1 MSIALPWSEFKAY
14 CEEVGPG
21 RGRPARPGQC
31 VFCEG
36 ARVWFNGWRLVL
48 ITLLVDGRPH
58 RPADWVPLQRV
69 RCARRECGRS
79 WTLRPPWL
87 YPHRSFEPDVA
98 ETAALTYLFN
108 PSATDVAVA
117 PAFGCSWI
125 TVWRWVGWIAALG
138 TPAALLARA
147 ARLSARGGAEP
158 GALPRA
164 VPAQARAR
172 SAARA
177 RTVLTA
183 AQVLVAL
190 ALLDRAQPEPPTDPS
205 PLRGFLLAEFLTVR
219 QLAYLTRP
227 GFSPPLNISARSPP
241 GYTDPMG
248 PTATDPD
255 ERRRPVALFRHAII
269 GELDIERLPRGER
282 STRIAELAA
291 RAYRTPDGGERRLS
305 ARTLWAWWRAYQRH
319 GLDGLLPKVR
329 ADRGTRRAVA
339 RELLDAAIALR
350 RELPSRS
357 TATLIHILDTQGR
370 TVPGQLRRAT
380 LDRHLGQA
388 GASRRRLKTLGDKR
402 YIRLL
407 FQRPNQLWVG
417 DYHEA
422 PLLWDSTRERYR
434 TLHLSAFID
443 HDSKLVPHG
452 EWYGSEQI
460 ATLEDCLKQAILKRG
475 QPTAI
480 YVDNGAAYRADQF
493 AFACAHLGITLR
505 HRTPYVSEGRGA
517 IERWHRTVVEQFE
530 PEIRALRLSDRRE
543 IQLRFEAWLEQGY
556 HLIPHGATGQ
566 APLDRFAQP
575 DFTPRSPDPVVV
587 AETFRVR
594 VRRKV
599 HPKTSTVEVE
609 GVPFLVETAFRGR
622 WVDVHYDP
630 HDRSDVLSYLQGERI
645 QRALPPRPNE
655 PPRPTPD
662 RPTVTPPAFDYL
674 GALRAE
680 DDRRIVT
687 EARRLSFTDW
697 TPQPTFT
704 LPAFLALVAE
714 YLGHTLAPYERDEL
728 TVASHTVGPF
738 AEATTR
744 LALEH
749 ALRVR
754 GRGLHVAVSTP
765 YVKVFHLS
773 ARPALTTEAPRR

>member
-1 MSIALPWSEFKAY
+1 
-14 CEEVGPG
+14 
-21 RGRPARPGQC
+21 
-31 VFCEG
+31 
-36 ARVWFNGWRLVL
+36 
-48 ITLLVDGRPH
+48 
-58 RPADWVPLQRV
+58 
-69 RCARRECGRS
+69 
-79 WTLRPPWL
+79 
-87 YPHRSFEPDVA
+87 
-98 ETAALTYLFN
+98 
-108 PSATDVAVA
+108 
-117 PAFGCSWI
+117 
-125 TVWRWVGWIAALG
+125 
-138 TPAALLARA
+138 
-147 ARLSARGGAEP
+147 
-158 GALPRA
+158 
-164 VPAQARAR
+164 
-172 SAARA
+172 
-177 RTVLTA
+177 
-183 AQVLVAL
+183 
-190 ALLDRAQPEPPTDPS
+190 
-205 PLRGFLLAEFLTVR
+205 
-219 QLAYLTRP
+219 
-227 GFSPPLNISARSPP
+227 
-241 GYTDPMG
+241 
-248 PTATDPD
+248 
-255 ERRRPVALFRHAII
+255 
-269 GELDIERLPRGER
+269 
-282 STRIAELAA
+282 
-291 RAYRTPDGGERRLS
+291 
-305 ARTLWAWWRAYQRH
+305 
-319 GLDGLLPKVR
+319 
-329 ADRGTRRAVA
+329 
-339 RELLDAAIALR
+339 
-350 RELPSRS
+350 
-357 TATLIHILDTQGR
+357 
-370 TVPGQLRRAT
+370 
-380 LDRHLGQA
+380 
-388 GASRRRLKTLGDKR
+388 
-402 YIRLL
+402 LL

-443 HDSKLVPHG
+443 HYSKLVPHG

-480 YVDNGAAYRADQF
+480 YVDNGAAYRANPF

-505 HRTPYVSEGRGA
+505 HSTPYVSEGRGA

-575 DFTPRSPDPVVV
+575 DFTPRYPDPVVV

-630 HDRSDVLSYLQGERI
+630 HDRSDVLIYLQGERI

-662 RPTVTPPAFDYL
+662 RPTVTPPVFDYL

-680 DDRRIVT
+680 YDRRIVT

-714 YLGHTLAPYERDEL
+714 YLGKTLAPYERDEL

-754 GRGLHVAVSTP
+754 GRGLHVAVYTH
-765 YVKVFHLS
+765 YLKVFHLS